1 VIVEKRVRSPEIAV
15 RDLRSR
21 GFKCVEVRREE
32 YCCFL
37 EEDSG
42 EIIHFLVRASR

>member
-1 VIVEKRVRSPEIAV
+1 VIVEKRVQNSEIAV
-15 RDLRSR
+15 RDLKSR
-21 GFKCVEVRREE
+21 GFKCVEVRSEE
-32 YCCFL
+32 YYCFL